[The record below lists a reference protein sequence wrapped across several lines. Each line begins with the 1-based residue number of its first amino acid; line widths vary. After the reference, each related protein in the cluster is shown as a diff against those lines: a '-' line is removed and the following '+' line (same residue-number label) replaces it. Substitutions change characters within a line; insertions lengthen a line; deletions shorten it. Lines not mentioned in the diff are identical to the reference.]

1 MTINGLRESRE
12 LSVDTSLQ
20 LLGTIGFG
28 RVAFSRYALPA
39 IRPVSHTLVDEH
51 LVIYADIATISS
63 LDRQVVAYEVDM
75 IDHYTHLGWCVIV
88 TGIADTVHDEHEI
101 VRYQQLLPE
110 RTVGSGDRVTR
121 ILPDIVT
128 GIEYIGPRAGEP

>member
-1 MTINGLRESRE
+1 MAINGLRGSRE

-39 IRPVSHTLVDEH
+39 IRPVSHTLVDEY
-51 LVIYADIATISS
+51 LVIYADTATIGL

-75 IDHYTHLGWCVIV
+75 IDHSTYLGWCVIV
-88 TGIADTVHDEHEI
+88 TGIADTVHDEQEI

-128 GIEYIGPRAGEP
+128 GIEYVGPRAADR